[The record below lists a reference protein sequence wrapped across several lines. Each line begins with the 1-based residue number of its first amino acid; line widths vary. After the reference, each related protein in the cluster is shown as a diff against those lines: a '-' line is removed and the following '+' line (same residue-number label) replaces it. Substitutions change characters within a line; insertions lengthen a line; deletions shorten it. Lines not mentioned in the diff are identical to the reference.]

1 MFLRVLQVAPLAAL
15 LSAGLAGPTAQATG
29 VPALRSEAAIV
40 LVGEDGR
47 RGGDRASRGHRGDSD
62 GNRGA
67 RGDRDD
73 GRRFD
78 RGSDRPFRNRDNRD
92 SWFGFGPA
100 ADCEW
105 LRRRATVSGSSYW
118 WGRYRTC
125 VRG

>member
-62 GNRGA
+62 GNRASRGHRGDSDGNRGA

-78 RGSDRPFRNRDNRD
+78 RGSDRPF
-92 SWFGFGPA
+92 P
-100 ADCEW
+100 
-105 LRRRATVSGSSYW
+105 
-118 WGRYRTC
+118 
-125 VRG
+125 